1 MLCHLEKRIAK
12 VRKKKFICSSL
23 PPKNPKLKAGMG
35 EVSNK
40 DRKKGAIK

>member
-1 MLCHLEKRIAK
+1 MLCRLEKRITR
-12 VRKKKFICSSL
+12 VRKKFICSSL

-40 DRKKGAIK
+40 NRKKGAIK